1 MSAPSKRLEELV
13 LSKRLRHGG
22 HPVLRWCAGNVTLLR
37 DSNGNYR
44 PNKGKS
50 TERIDPV
57 VGGIIAI
64 GRAIAHIAEEN
75 YYDGS
80 LDLL

>member
-1 MSAPSKRLEELV
+1 MI
-13 LSKRLRHGG
+13 SKRLRHGG

-50 TERIDPV
+50 TERIDPIV
-57 VGGIIAI
+57 AGIIAI
-64 GRAIAHIAEEN
+64 GRALANVTETKV
-75 YYDGS
+75 YDGS
-80 LDLL
+80 LDTL